1 VTGRIGSGKTTLLR
15 VLLGLLEAGAGEL
28 RWNGRLVEKPDEFMV
43 PPRCAYTPQVPRL
56 FSDTLRDN
64 ILLGLPED
72 RVDLPAGIAAA
83 VLERDLADLR
93 ALRARRR
100 AVIALSRRRLPRRR
114 PRTPEL
120 PSRSVRW

>member
-1 VTGRIGSGKTTLLR
+1 MPTLPTPNID
-15 VLLGLLEAGAGEL
+15 LEH
-28 RWNGRLVEKPDEFMV
+28 
-43 PPRCAYTPQVPRL
+43 
-56 FSDTLRDN
+56 
-64 ILLGLPED
+64 
-72 RVDLPAGIAAA
+72 VDLNVLDGIIA